1 MKKRMTVVCMLT
13 LITLLLSSCV
23 IFLPQSAKEDYGETE
38 SSSVE
43 TRASVPDE
51 SASAAASS
59 SSDLKAEEIAVFT
72 DQSLRP
78 MQFSISEDGKFVYL
92 LQDDAYS
99 KISVGDSVSELL
111 RFGDFGGTGFARY
124 IQ

>member
-23 IFLPQSAKEDYGETE
+23 IFLPQSAKEDFGETE

-43 TRASVPDE
+43 TSSVVPDE
-51 SASAAASS
+51 STSAVESS

-99 KISVGDSVSELL
+99 KISVGDSATEIGRAHV
-111 RFGDFGGTGFARY
+111 
-124 IQ
+124 